1 MNTQERSNVP
11 RGVWI
16 ALIVVAGATLVAEGF
31 IHHHGYFGVD
41 ATFAFYG
48 WYTVVCGVAGV
59 LAARLV
65 GAMLRRRG
73 DYRD

>member
-1 MNTQERSNVP
+1 MSTDERNSVP

-16 ALIVVAGATLVAEGF
+16 ALITLAGATLVAELF

-41 ATFAFYG
+41 ASFAFYG
-48 WYTVVCGVAGV
+48 WYTLVCGVAGV

-65 GAMLRRRG
+65 GAVLRRRE